1 MSRDSVAIFMTLII
15 ITSTTPLSNA
25 DTHGIPHDT
34 NPYNGYAELIIH
46 DELLPNSNI
55 TATWTL
61 NISIS
66 EFLGSS
72 ELAHPGIGIRQ
83 QIDQY
88 LGNNDGNL
96 NQSEVDV
103 FSTYLLNRP
112 WNNSELAG
120 CCILDHEAFEASNV
134 TIIPRPPALGPIDD
148 LNGTW
153 GWTEIVDLVGQTDG
167 RTNRLID
174 VPRVGGLIEEVPLTI
189 SLPTPYEYRYSA
201 MQDVI
206 DGVPNQF
213 TINRS
218 AVPVASDIRIS
229 VGTNMP
235 PNIVA
240 NRLGSS
246 TQIALDRSTT
256 YEVNCVDSHLDD
268 TDITWTFSNNDSVVL
283 TSDQPFVSIT
293 PSEYNYSHGDV
304 LSAVVQCADHF
315 GSTSQWFENIVI
327 DGVSPT
333 WEASFT
339 AQSTNNGEITI
350 DTSDGIIEIGSED
363 ILEINISALDDS
375 GLDTT
380 IEITSNRTSE
390 WRHVDWNQ
398 MFAQSRFPQGDNV
411 NNMNLDIEDRHQS
424 KPATTYTLHLM
435 VVDDAGN
442 SVHNDWIILVLDGAG
457 PTILPD
463 IYSNDVMISAEQ
475 PARADE
481 TITVNLTNSYD
492 DLDSIYDTRWTFILN
507 QEAYFENQS
516 FSEIKTFEI
525 NSLEAGSHWFI
536 LMAWDSK
543 DNMDVLSFS
552 IAVQPAPGINI
563 SILNVSYDGNP
574 TVGEALELYVMVEN
588 IGGDPAIG
596 RLCSGEICSDYVN
609 VPWATS
615 IGPGVVGISLVIP
628 LDRAGELPLR
638 FEWEGSETQKDN
650 SFIIDTNIIV
660 NPDSGPLQVI
670 LGVFLVLA
678 GLAIGARMLWGPG
691 RFED

>member
-1 MSRDSVAIFMTLII
+1 
-15 ITSTTPLSNA
+15 
-25 DTHGIPHDT
+25 
-34 NPYNGYAELIIH
+34 
-46 DELLPNSNI
+46 
-55 TATWTL
+55 
-61 NISIS
+61 
-66 EFLGSS
+66 
-72 ELAHPGIGIRQ
+72 
-83 QIDQY
+83 
-88 LGNNDGNL
+88 
-96 NQSEVDV
+96 
-103 FSTYLLNRP
+103 
-112 WNNSELAG
+112 
-120 CCILDHEAFEASNV
+120 
-134 TIIPRPPALGPIDD
+134 
-148 LNGTW
+148 
-153 GWTEIVDLVGQTDG
+153 
-167 RTNRLID
+167 
-174 VPRVGGLIEEVPLTI
+174 
-189 SLPTPYEYRYSA
+189 

-268 TDITWTFSNNDSVVL
+268 THITWTFSNNDSVVL

-339 AQSTNNGEITI
+339 AQSTNNGEVTI

-380 IEITSNRTSE
+380 IEITSNRTNE

-552 IAVQPAPGINI
+552 IAVQPAPGVNI

-574 TVGEALELYVMVEN
+574 TVGENLELYVIVQN
-588 IGGDPAIG
+588 
-596 RLCSGEICSDYVN
+596 L
-609 VPWATS
+609 
-615 IGPGVVGISLVIP
+615 SLIH
-628 LDRAGELPLR
+628 
-638 FEWEGSETQKDN
+638 
-650 SFIIDTNIIV
+650 I
-660 NPDSGPLQVI
+660 
-670 LGVFLVLA
+670 
-678 GLAIGARMLWGPG
+678 
-691 RFED
+691 

>member
-34 NPYNGYAELIIH
+34 DPYNGYAELIIH

-134 TIIPRPPALGPIDD
+134 TIIPRPPAPGPIDD

-153 GWTEIVDLVGQTDG
+153 GWTEIVDLAGQTDG

-293 PSEYNYSHGDV
+293 PSEYDYSHGDV

-363 ILEINISALDDS
+363 ILEINISALDES

-380 IEITSNRTSE
+380 IEITSDRTSE

-398 MFAQSRFPQGDNV
+398 MFVQSRFPQGDNV
-411 NNMNLDIEDRHQS
+411 SNMYIDIEDRHQS
-424 KPATTYTLHLM
+424 KPPTTYTLHLM
-435 VVDDAGN
+435 VADDAGN
-442 SVHNDWIILVLDGAG
+442 SVHQDWVILVLDGAG

-463 IYSNDVMISAEQ
+463 
-475 PARADE
+475 
-481 TITVNLTNSYD
+481 
-492 DLDSIYDTRWTFILN
+492 
-507 QEAYFENQS
+507 
-516 FSEIKTFEI
+516 
-525 NSLEAGSHWFI
+525 
-536 LMAWDSK
+536 
-543 DNMDVLSFS
+543 
-552 IAVQPAPGINI
+552 
-563 SILNVSYDGNP
+563 
-574 TVGEALELYVMVEN
+574 
-588 IGGDPAIG
+588 
-596 RLCSGEICSDYVN
+596 
-609 VPWATS
+609 
-615 IGPGVVGISLVIP
+615 
-628 LDRAGELPLR
+628 
-638 FEWEGSETQKDN
+638 
-650 SFIIDTNIIV
+650 
-660 NPDSGPLQVI
+660 
-670 LGVFLVLA
+670 
-678 GLAIGARMLWGPG
+678 
-691 RFED
+691 